1 MKNMLKKLSVLL
13 FCIVCVFAIVGC
25 DTTGGNKNENT
36 KYTSDTYPWPT
47 TQTDSLKLTKD
58 YAGKDFI
65 TDGIGEVSNVVRYV
79 DGDTTVFKLA
89 NGKEVTIRYNGVN
102 TPEST
107 YRIEP
112 WGYAAS
118 RYNKKLYADALAKGA
133 KIVLEAEPNS
143 DRVDT
148 TGTRYL
154 AWIWLVFPNG
164 DSRLVNLELAE
175 LGYGLVK
182 NASGTQY
189 EKNFNDAMYDI
200 SKYKLRV
207 YGEKDPGFDYSN
219 EAKEMTIKEIRET
232 YGTEEAVNENTGVNG
247 DSSFVSPLI
256 KVTGVVA
263 KKSGSANAYIQQ
275 YDAEDDQYYGI
286 YVYGGYNSITNLIEG
301 CSVQITG
308 KIGYYYG
315 SLQITDI
322 NSDSQI
328 SILSPVDKNQIVTR
342 EEKISNIDDIYA
354 YSKIGSLVTLHNLTV
369 YDYNDSQ
376 NNSAT
381 TLKCHYIDENGN
393 QKQFNV
399 RIAKEIAL
407 YDPITKKQIS
417 SGEYFV
423 GKTFETITG
432 MLAYYNGADK
442 TPYSNGHM
450 QLALSSMDDVIFK

>member
-118 RYNKKLYADALAKGA
+118 RYNKKLFADALAKGA

-200 SKYKLRV
+200 SKYKLNEIKPHVKLNFGKNSVFSISVTHSIPDAVCYVLYTKDGAIVYTGDFVMDATMTENYKTDIGKLAYVGKQGVLCLLSESIYAEKQGYTSPNNRV
-207 YGEKDPGFDYSN
+207 ASF
-219 EAKEMTIKEIRET
+219 IRE
-232 YGTEEAVNENTGVNG
+232 VLLKNENRIIAT
-247 DSSFVSPLI
+247 
-256 KVTGVVA
+256 VTPA
-263 KKSGSANAYIQQ
+263 HFYRIQ
-275 YDAEDDQYYGI
+275 E
-286 YVYGGYNSITNLIEG
+286 L
-301 CSVQITG
+301 
-308 KIGYYYG
+308 
-315 SLQITDI
+315 
-322 NSDSQI
+322 
-328 SILSPVDKNQIVTR
+328 
-342 EEKISNIDDIYA
+342 
-354 YSKIGSLVTLHNLTV
+354 
-369 YDYNDSQ
+369 
-376 NNSAT
+376 
-381 TLKCHYIDENGN
+381 
-393 QKQFNV
+393 
-399 RIAKEIAL
+399 
-407 YDPITKKQIS
+407 
-417 SGEYFV
+417 
-423 GKTFETITG
+423 
-432 MLAYYNGADK
+432 
-442 TPYSNGHM
+442 
-450 QLALSSMDDVIFK
+450 

>member
-118 RYNKKLYADALAKGA
+118 RYNKKLFADALAKGA

-322 NSDSQI
+322 IQI
-328 SILSPVDKNQIVTR
+328 
-342 EEKISNIDDIYA
+342 
-354 YSKIGSLVTLHNLTV
+354 
-369 YDYNDSQ
+369 
-376 NNSAT
+376 
-381 TLKCHYIDENGN
+381 LKF
-393 QKQFNV
+393 QFF
-399 RIAKEIAL
+399 L
-407 YDPITKKQIS
+407 Q
-417 SGEYFV
+417 
-423 GKTFETITG
+423 
-432 MLAYYNGADK
+432 
-442 TPYSNGHM
+442 
-450 QLALSSMDDVIFK
+450 

>member
-118 RYNKKLYADALAKGA
+118 RYNKKLFADALAKGA

-200 SKYKLRV
+200 SKYKL
-207 YGEKDPGFDYSN
+207 D
-219 EAKEMTIKEIRET
+219 KE
-232 YGTEEAVNENTGVNG
+232 
-247 DSSFVSPLI
+247 
-256 KVTGVVA
+256 
-263 KKSGSANAYIQQ
+263 
-275 YDAEDDQYYGI
+275 
-286 YVYGGYNSITNLIEG
+286 
-301 CSVQITG
+301 
-308 KIGYYYG
+308 
-315 SLQITDI
+315 
-322 NSDSQI
+322 
-328 SILSPVDKNQIVTR
+328 
-342 EEKISNIDDIYA
+342 
-354 YSKIGSLVTLHNLTV
+354 
-369 YDYNDSQ
+369 
-376 NNSAT
+376 
-381 TLKCHYIDENGN
+381 
-393 QKQFNV
+393 
-399 RIAKEIAL
+399 
-407 YDPITKKQIS
+407 
-417 SGEYFV
+417 
-423 GKTFETITG
+423 
-432 MLAYYNGADK
+432 
-442 TPYSNGHM
+442 
-450 QLALSSMDDVIFK
+450 